1 MRRSDREEMRRSS
14 STVTTERQVCAGWSG
29 AGSSIQT
36 RLAFSKQATLKVGDA
51 GKPQK
56 SCCFNALLSRWGIFG
71 ENFAQGSEHFFS
83 FVTSTFRDEA
93 STKIR
98 CIPTGSHCLNPS
110 SSHNASYTS
119 FTTSSIFCRNKY
131 CRKS

>member
-36 RLAFSKQATLKVGDA
+36 RLAFSKLTTLKVGDA

-56 SCCFNALLSRWGIFG
+56 IGCGFNALLSRWGIFG
-71 ENFAQGSEHFFS
+71 ENF
-83 FVTSTFRDEA
+83 T
-93 STKIR
+93 
-98 CIPTGSHCLNPS
+98 
-110 SSHNASYTS
+110 
-119 FTTSSIFCRNKY
+119 
-131 CRKS
+131 